1 MGSGELKVKVA
12 RGVAWSIGE
21 KVGTM
26 LLQMGVSIVV
36 LRLLTREDF
45 GLIAILTVF
54 STFALVVVDSGFSQT
69 LVRRT
74 SPLQEDYKSVFLFNV
89 TVSVALYLL
98 LVALSP
104 LLARYYAMPELT
116 ALAPVFFLLLP
127 VNALCVIQQT
137 LFTRQFRFALL
148 SKVTFAASLVS
159 GVAAVALALAGFGV
173 WSIVAQRVLQMAVRA
188 LLLWWLSSWRPS
200 GSWSVGSLRRM
211 APYSFSLMA
220 SDLFAALYTKIPQLF
235 IGKLYTPATLGSY
248 DQAQKLKDLPITST
262 MQAVQGVIF
271 PALAKIK
278 HDAAKFAES
287 YRQIVMVVAYAL
299 FPVMAGMAAIAQ
311 DMFAVLVGRQW
322 LPAVPYFEVL
332 CLAGLFWPVAM
343 VAYNVLKVKA
353 DGRTIFRLEVAKKAV
368 LTVIF
373 IVTIPR
379 SVMAVVWGLALYGLL
394 EMLINVAAS
403 LRLTLFTFGHFL
415 RTLLPVAAVT
425 ALMFLLVRLTELYG
439 PANDLLRLVL
449 EVVVGVAVYVGLSAL
464 FRLEAFGEVV
474 GLVRRQLQRRR

>member
-1 MGSGELKVKVA
+1 MVA
-12 RGVAWSIGE
+12 QLVAPDGGLE
-21 KVGTM
+21 HRLAAPHGA
-26 LLQMGVSIVV
+26 LQ

-45 GLIAILTVF
+45 GLVAILTVF

-74 SPLQEDYKSVFLFNV
+74 APGQEDFKSVFLFNV
-89 TVSVALYLL
+89 AVSVVLYLL
-98 LVALSP
+98 LVAASP
-104 LLARYYAMPELT
+104 FVAHYYGMPELT

-159 GVAAVALALAGFGV
+159 GVAAVGLALAGFGV

-188 LLLWWLSSWRPS
+188 LLLWWLSSWRPT
-200 GSWSVGSLRRM
+200 GAWSIASLRRM

-220 SDLFAALYTKIPQLF
+220 TDLFAALYTKIPQLF
-235 IGKLYTPATLGSY
+235 IGKLYPAATLGSY
-248 DQAQKLKDLPITST
+248 DQAQKLKDLPVTSA

-278 HDAAKFAES
+278 HDAVKFAES

-311 DMFAVLVGRQW
+311 DMFAVLVGEQW

-353 DGRTIFRLEVAKKAV
+353 EGRTIFWLEVAKKAV

-373 IVTIPR
+373 FVTIPR

-394 EMLINVAAS
+394 EMLINVVAS
-403 LRLTLFTFGHFL
+403 LRFTVFSFARFV

-425 ALMFLLVRLTELYG
+425 AIMFQMVRLTEVFG
-439 PANDLLRLVL
+439 PESDLLRLLL
-449 EVVVGVAVYVGLSAL
+449 EVIVGAVTYVGLSAL

-474 GLVRRQLQRRR
+474 GLVKKQLRR

>member
-1 MGSGELKVKVA
+1 M
-12 RGVAWSIGE
+12 
-21 KVGTM
+21 
-26 LLQMGVSIVV
+26 
-36 LRLLTREDF
+36 
-45 GLIAILTVF
+45 
-54 STFALVVVDSGFSQT
+54 
-69 LVRRT
+69 
-74 SPLQEDYKSVFLFNV
+74 
-89 TVSVALYLL
+89 
-98 LVALSP
+98 
-104 LLARYYAMPELT
+104 
-116 ALAPVFFLLLP
+116 
-127 VNALCVIQQT
+127 
-137 LFTRQFRFALL
+137 
-148 SKVTFAASLVS
+148 S

-373 IVTIPR
+373 IVTITR

-403 LRLTLFTFGHFL
+403 LRLTLFTFGRFL

-449 EVVVGVAVYVGLSAL
+449 EVVVGVAIYVGLSAL

>member
-45 GLIAILTVF
+45 GLVAILTVF

-74 SPLQEDYKSVFLFNV
+74 APGQEDFKSVFLFNV
-89 TVSVALYLL
+89 AVSVVLYLL
-98 LVALSP
+98 LVAASP
-104 LLARYYAMPELT
+104 FVAHYYGMPELT

-159 GVAAVALALAGFGV
+159 GVAAVGLALAGFGV

-188 LLLWWLSSWRPS
+188 LLLWWLSSWRPT
-200 GSWSVGSLRRM
+200 GAWSIASLRRM

-220 SDLFAALYTKIPQLF
+220 TDLFAALYTKIPQLF
-235 IGKLYTPATLGSY
+235 IGKLYPAATLGSY
-248 DQAQKLKDLPITST
+248 DQAQKLKDLPVTSA

-278 HDAAKFAES
+278 HDAVKFAES

-299 FPVMAGMAAIAQ
+299 FPVMAGPVAIAP
-311 DMFAVLVGRQW
+311 DMFSVLVGAQS
-322 LPAVPYFEVL
+322 LPAGALFL
-332 CLAGLFWPVAM
+332 GACAGGMLWPVAM

-353 DGRTIFRLEVAKKAV
+353 EGRTIFWLEVAKKAV

-373 IVTIPR
+373 FVTIPR

-394 EMLINVAAS
+394 EMLINVVAS
-403 LRLTLFTFGHFL
+403 LRFTVFTFVRFV

-425 ALMFLLVRLTELYG
+425 AIMFQMVRLTEVFG
-439 PANDLLRLVL
+439 PESDLLRLLL
-449 EVVVGVAVYVGLSAL
+449 EVVVGAVTYVGLSAL

-474 GLVRRQLQRRR
+474 GLVKKQLRR